1 MILNGTSTAPTST
14 FPYVSIGPIDFSQ
27 LNFVKTTQTDYY
39 YGYPDASATQEV
51 LLSQV
56 TQTYD
61 PTTAFLTI
69 GGLMFAFLFLLG
81 WGIGKIRRMGK

>member
-1 MILNGTSTAPTST
+1 MTLNGNAVTPTST
-14 FPYVSIGPIDFSQ
+14 FPYTAIGPIDFSQ

-39 YGYPDASATQEV
+39 YGTGSTGNQ

-61 PTTAFLTI
+61 PSTAILEI
-69 GGLMFAFLFLLG
+69 AGLIILFFATLIFF
-81 WGIGKIRRMGK
+81 IKIIRKMGK